1 MDGSQLLM
9 LGVALW
15 FGVPLPRSVM
25 EGYKSFIFNSD
36 IFKISECLSAD
47 VGTNGLGPCMKTSGA
62 KRGSININFP
72 VAAQTA
78 VVGIVRSPNERIT
91 LRCSEMTAVNAFTVS
106 YTLP

>member
-1 MDGSQLLM
+1 MKLDNKIQYC
-9 LGVALW
+9 
-15 FGVPLPRSVM
+15 FTY
-25 EGYKSFIFNSD
+25 EYII